1 MIKYFIKNYTPYI
14 GNIVLKF
21 EKFPHY
27 TGGGSSGM
35 LNKIHINLFF
45 TKLVSRMIPF
55 YENGRW
61 LVDEKKVNKINEL
74 TGGVVG
80 KHQVNGIFPLSDG
93 VLHDSFLTKN
103 GEYIGNIETGWW
115 YVNSNFIVS
124 EKHPH
129 GVAAKVDKNRNIIG
143 YYGFSHRGGTLFKVG
158 DKLFDE
164 KWKLQCKE
172 DWKNDFLISFF
183 KGYQSNPEDSIPF
196 KKRGSVTIK
205 NLNQAEQAAINFSN
219 YLS

>member
-1 MIKYFIKNYTPYI
+1 MKKQ
-14 GNIVLKF
+14 
-21 EKFPHY
+21 
-27 TGGGSSGM
+27 
-35 LNKIHINLFF
+35 NLFF
-45 TKLVSRMIPF
+45 DFDGMKFNTLPALVAYVNHR
-55 YENGRW
+55 YE
-61 LVDEKKVNKINEL
+61 INTL
-74 TGGVVG
+74 
-80 KHQVNGIFPLSDG
+80 PS
-93 VLHDSFLTKN
+93 
-103 GEYIGNIETGWW
+103 EYIGNNETGQW